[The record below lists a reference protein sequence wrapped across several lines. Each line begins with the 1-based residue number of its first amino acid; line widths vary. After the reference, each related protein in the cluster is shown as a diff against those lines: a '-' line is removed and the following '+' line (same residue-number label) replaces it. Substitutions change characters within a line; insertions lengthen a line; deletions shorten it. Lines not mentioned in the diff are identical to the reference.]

1 MAKKYVPLA
10 ILMILVAFT
19 VATILGQDGKT
30 VVSAAAKAMG
40 VENLKTIQ
48 LSGSGSTAGIG
59 QNINPNTGW
68 PTVYAKS
75 YVRQIDLDAG
85 ASSAQ
90 LVRVQNGADTQ
101 QSQIIAANAPWD
113 QKFDYWV
120 TPYGFLKGAMAN
132 PVTLRTEAVNGANYK
147 IVTFVLQ
154 NKYKVEGYIS
164 DANLVER
171 VRTWVDNDVLGDML
185 VEGIYSDY
193 KDFSGVKVP
202 TFAIVRQGGFPTLIL
217 AVNDAKANVPVTI
230 PAPPAPPAPAAVTV
244 QSEKVADGVYYL
256 RGGTHHSVLVEF
268 SNYVAVIEA
277 PQNEARSLAV
287 IAEVQ
292 KLVPNKPIQYVINTH
307 HHFDHSGGLRT
318 YVDAGATIITNDIN
332 KDFYT
337 KALATPRTL
346 NPDRLQQSKKQ
357 AVIEV
362 TGNKKTLTDGTR
374 TLELDLIQNN
384 PHNDGIML
392 AFLPKE
398 KIVVEADLYNPPAA
412 NAPAPAANAPANP
425 GALALLDN
433 VEKLRLDFETILPLH
448 GPGKMTR
455 ADLYAFVR
463 KPVVPMAQILNP
475 PAPPAAAAGAGG
487 GRGGGR
493 GGRGGGAAPAITIA
507 PEDAPLQSMLEASC
521 TSCHTLDR
529 INNKKGD
536 KDAWTTT
543 VTRMMG
549 KGASLSDSDAPRLID
564 FLVKTRGQ

>member
-1 MAKKYVPLA
+1 MAKKYLPLV
-10 ILMILVAFT
+10 ILMILVAAT
-19 VATILGQDGKT
+19 VATMQSQDGKT
-30 VVSAAAKAMG
+30 VVNAAVKAMG

-85 ASSAQ
+85 ASSVQ
-90 LVRVQNGADTQ
+90 LVRVQNGADTPQ
-101 QSQIIAANAPWD
+101 TLVIPANAAWD

-120 TPYGFLKGAMAN
+120 TPFGFLKGAMSN
-132 PVTLRTEAVNGANYK
+132 PVTLRSEAMNGTNYK
-147 IVTFVLQ
+147 VVTFVLQ
-154 NKYKVEGYIS
+154 NKYKVEGYIN
-164 DANLVER
+164 DANMVER
-171 VRTWVDNDVLGDML
+171 VRTWIDNDVLGDML

-217 AVNDAKANVPVTI
+217 AVNDVKTNAPVTL
-230 PAPPAPPAPAAVTV
+230 PAPPAAPAPVTVTV
-244 QSEKVADGVYYL
+244 QSEKVAEGVYYL
-256 RGGTHHSVLVEF
+256 KGGTHHSVLVEF

-287 IAEVQ
+287 MAEVK

-307 HHFDHSGGLRT
+307 HHFDHSGGLRA
-318 YVDAGATIITNDIN
+318 YVDAGATILTNDVN

-337 KALATPRTL
+337 KAFATPRSL
-346 NPDRLQQSKKQ
+346 NPDRLQQSKKE
-357 AVIEV
+357 AKIEV

-374 TLELDLIQNN
+374 TLELDLIQSN

-392 AFLPKE
+392 AYLPKE

-412 NAPAPAANAPANP
+412 NAPAPAANAPVNP

-448 GPGKMTR
+448 GPGKVTR

-463 KPVVPMAQILNP
+463 KPVVPMATILNP
-475 PAPPAAAAGAGG
+475 PAPPAAAAG
-487 GRGGGR
+487 GGGR
-493 GGRGGGAAPAITIA
+493 GGRGGGGGRGGAPAPTIA
-507 PEDAPLQSMLEASC
+507 PEDAPLQSMLESSC
-521 TSCHTLDR
+521 TSCHSLDR
-529 INNKKGD
+529 VNNKKGD

-549 KGASLSDSDAPRLID
+549 KGASLSDQDAPKLID
-564 FLVKTRGQ
+564 FLTRTRGQ